1 MTAVVDAHG
10 AAADE
15 QVSYLRVGWRRAV
28 VNLLQRPASEIGVGD
43 MVLYGDD
50 AMRVGA
56 VSLTGF
62 ASGWVRF
69 DLDGPGGLE
78 ARMTAR
84 SDEMVWFA
92 RAASD
97 RDARLLCR
105 VYGDGRR

>member
-28 VNLLQRPASEIGVGD
+28 VDLLQRPASEIGVGD
-43 MVLYGDD
+43 IVLYGDN
-50 AMRVGA
+50 AMRVRA
-56 VSLTGF
+56 ITTTGF
-62 ASGWVRF
+62 ASGWVRL
-69 DLDGPGGLE
+69 DLAGPGSVE

-84 SDEMVWFA
+84 SDEPVWFA